1 MNKKLKEK
9 LSDTG
14 VSQKIAKET
23 TKLTKELFMKDLQY
37 AADILEIPIDEDGV
51 TSCTINEHTKLLTL
65 LYGILSDQENK
76 IKKIKNKV
84 LADIEK
90 RNSSAAEELKKLT
103 DSKLF
108 WTE

>member
-1 MNKKLKEK
+1 MTDDKLKEK

-14 VSQKIAKET
+14 LSQKVAKEI
-23 TKLTKELFMKDLQY
+23 TKLTKELFMKDLKY

-51 TSCTINEHTKLLTL
+51 TSCTINEHTTFLAL
-65 LYGILSDQENK
+65 LYGILSDEENK

-90 RNSSAAEELKKLT
+90 RNSSAAEDLKKLA
-103 DSKLF
+103 DSELS
-108 WTE
+108 